1 MKNLGIYIH
10 IPFCKSK
17 CYYCDFISFSCKE
30 DKIEQY
36 INALKKEIELYKQE
50 LKEDIIID
58 TIYIGGGTPSFIDS
72 KYIVSIIN
80 KFKDSFNILEEAEI
94 TIEVNPGTITKEK
107 LINYKNTGI
116 NRLSIGLQTTD
127 DNLLKKIGRIH
138 TYDEFIATYNLARE
152 IGFNNIN
159 IDLMLALPGQ
169 TLNKLIE
176 DINKI
181 ISLKPEHISVYSLM
195 LEEDTKL
202 YSMVQ
207 NNELNLPDED
217 LERTM
222 YWKAKRK
229 LEESGYEHYEI
240 SNFAKKSQESK
251 YNLNCWNQNE
261 YIGFGVNAHSYENN
275 IRFCNTNNLEE
286 YILSILQAKDLN
298 FRIIEEEQNKLEQ
311 EKEFM
316 MLGFRKI
323 EGIHI
328 SNFKNKF
335 VDNPLYLFRK
345 ELASL
350 AEKGLI
356 QIDGDN
362 IKLTNKGIDFA
373 NIVFEEFV

>member
-17 CYYCDFISFSCKE
+17 CYYCDFTSFSCKE

-36 INALKKEIELYKQE
+36 INALKKEIELYKHKLE
-50 LKEDIIID
+50 EDILID
-58 TIYIGGGTPSFIDS
+58 TIYIGGGTPSYIDS
-72 KYIVSIIN
+72 KYIVSVISKIKEN
-80 KFKDSFNILEEAEI
+80 FNILNEAEI

-107 LINYKNTGI
+107 FIDYKNSGI
-116 NRLSIGLQTTD
+116 NRISIGLQTTD
-127 DNLLKKIGRIH
+127 NNLLKKIGRIH
-138 TYDEFIATYNLARE
+138 TYEEFVVTYNLARE

-159 IDLMLALPGQ
+159 IDLMLALPEQ
-169 TLNKLIE
+169 TLKGITE
-176 DINKI
+176 DVNKI
-181 ISLKPEHISVYSLM
+181 ISLNPEHISIYSLI
-195 LEEDTKL
+195 LEEDTNL
-202 YSMVQ
+202 YSMIQ

-217 LERTM
+217 LERKM
-222 YWKAKRK
+222 YWTVKHD
-229 LEESGYEHYEI
+229 LEINRFKHYEI
-240 SNFAKKSQESK
+240 SNFAKKGKESK
-251 YNLNCWNQNE
+251 HNLNCWNQRE

-286 YILSILQAKDLN
+286 YILSILQANNLN
-298 FRIIEEEQNKLEQ
+298 FRIIEEKQNKFEQ

-328 SNFKNKF
+328 SDFKNKF

-350 AEKGLI
+350 VEKDLI
-356 QIDGDN
+356 EIEGDN
-362 IKLTNKGIDFA
+362 IRLTNKGIDLA

>member
-17 CYYCDFISFSCKE
+17 CYYCDFVSFSCKE

-72 KYIVSIIN
+72 KYIVSVIN
-80 KFKDSFNILEEAEI
+80 KLKDSFNILDEAEI

-127 DNLLKKIGRIH
+127 NNLLKKIGRIH

-159 IDLMLALPGQ
+159 VDLMLALPGQ
-169 TLNKLIE
+169 TLNGLTE
-176 DINKI
+176 DVNKI
-181 ISLKPEHISVYSLM
+181 ISLNPEHISVYSLM

-217 LERTM
+217 LERIM
-222 YWKAKRK
+222 YWKVKK
-229 LEESGYEHYEI
+229 ELENNGYEHYEI
-240 SNFAKKSQESK
+240 SNFAKKGQESK
-251 YNLNCWNQNE
+251 HNLNCWNQNE

-275 IRFCNTNNLEE
+275 IRFRNTNNLEE
-286 YILSILQAKDLN
+286 YILSILQGKDIN
-298 FRIIEEEQNKLEQ
+298 FRIIEEKQNKLEQ
-311 EKEFM
+311 ENEFM
-316 MLGFRKI
+316 MIGFRKI
-323 EGIHI
+323 EGIYI
-328 SNFKNKF
+328 SEFKNKF
-335 VDNPLYLFRK
+335 LDNPLYLFRK

-350 AEKGLI
+350 VEKDLI
-356 QIDGDN
+356 EIDGDN
-362 IKLTNKGIDFA
+362 MRLTNKGIDFA